1 MPTIGEELKAARE
14 AKGLSLTEIAE
25 KTRISHTFLKALEED
40 DYSVI
45 PGEIFV
51 IGFLRTYSK
60 ELGLSVKDVMAR
72 YRELFPQKE
81 VQTPESGEV
90 QHHPKPS
97 LISISR
103 RRHPAEKPGKK
114 KNPVYLVIIGG
125 IILGAAITGIM
136 LLLTPKVKPLEVQ
149 SAPPPAAVKK
159 VPAPPVQ
166 KPSTTAQ
173 NNAAA
178 FKPHTAAAPQAQ
190 KLAQTSGPLLLKL
203 FAASD
208 SYYSYSADN
217 SRKITG
223 ILKKGKTIEIKADG
237 EIVLMLGNAGGV
249 TAELNGKKMGPFGKP
264 GQVVSGIL
272 FNKENQGAL
281 PPQAAKKAP
290 ASR

>member
-60 ELGLSVKDVMAR
+60 ELGLNVKDVMAR

-136 LLLTPKVKPLEVQ
+136 LLLTPKVKPLELQ
-149 SAPPPAAVKK
+149 PAPPPAAARK
-159 VPAPPVQ
+159 VPALPVQ

-178 FKPHTAAAPQAQ
+178 FKPHTASAP
-190 KLAQTSGPLLLKL
+190 SGPLLLKL

-281 PPQAAKKAP
+281 TPQAAKKTP